1 MPRNRL
7 LSALLLYPVSRLY
20 GLGVAVRNKL
30 FEQGILKQ
38 QEFSV
43 PVVVVGNIAMGGT
56 GKTPHVEYIVEAL
69 MEKYNIGVLS
79 RGYKRSTKGFV
90 LASQQSRPEDIGD
103 ESYQIYRKFGPEIT
117 VAVCEKRVDGINRML
132 EINPKIN
139 LILLDDAFQH
149 RYVKP
154 SVSIVLT
161 EHNRPV
167 FKDSLLPY
175 GRLRESRGALNRADI
190 VIVTKCPPDMKPMQ
204 YRIFEENLNLF
215 PFQKLYF
222 SRYNYGHLVP
232 VFPDAVENVPSFDS
246 LDPGTP
252 LLVVTGVAN
261 PKPFVRYLR
270 RRKAKVKLKRFGDH
284 HNFSSSD
291 MVEIE
296 KEFNELSGEDK
307 FIVTTEKDAVRLFNN
322 PYFPHALK
330 SRIFYVPIKVD
341 FIDRSHEMPLRKPY
355 VIRDCSNESVLL
367 EAILIFKL

>member
-1 MPRNRL
+1 MARNRL
-7 LSALLLYPVSRLY
+7 LSALLLYPISRLY
-20 GLGVAVRNKL
+20 GLGVALRNKL
-30 FEQGILKQ
+30 FEQGMLKQ
-38 QEFSV
+38 QEFKV

-56 GKTPHVEYIVEAL
+56 GKTPHVEYIIEAL
-69 MEKYNIGVLS
+69 MDKYNIGVLS
-79 RGYKRSTKGFV
+79 RGYKRATKGVV
-90 LASQQSRPEDIGD
+90 LATPQSRPEDIGD

-117 VAVCEKRVDGINRML
+117 VAVCEKRVEGINRLL
-132 EINPKIN
+132 EINPKID
-139 LILLDDAFQH
+139 LVLLDDAFQH

-175 GRLRESRGALNRADI
+175 GRLREPRGALNRADI
-190 VIVTKCPPDMKPMQ
+190 VVVTKCPPDMKPMQ

-232 VFPDAVENVPSFDS
+232 VFPDEADTIPSFDS
-246 LDPGTP
+246 LEPGTP

-261 PKPFVRYLR
+261 PRPFARYLR
-270 RRKAKVKLKRFGDH
+270 RRKAKVKLKRFADH
-284 HNFSSSD
+284 HNFTASD
-291 MVEIE
+291 MEEIE
-296 KEFNELSGEDK
+296 KEYNALAGDGK

-330 SRIFYVPIKVD
+330 SKIFYVPIKVG
-341 FIDRSHEMPLRKPY
+341 FIDRSSDVPFEQCVEKT
-355 VIRDCSNESVLL
+355 IRDSRL
-367 EAILIFKL
+367 FKT